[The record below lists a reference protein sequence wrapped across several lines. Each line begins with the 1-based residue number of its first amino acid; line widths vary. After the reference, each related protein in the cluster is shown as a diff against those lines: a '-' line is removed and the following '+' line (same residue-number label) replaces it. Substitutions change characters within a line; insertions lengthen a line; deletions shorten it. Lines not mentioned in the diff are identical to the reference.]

1 MNMSE
6 IDNLKHRVGK
16 RLLTWSII
24 SIIIG
29 LALYFG
35 SPNSILGGIGLQTLI
50 WGVIDAVIALS
61 IVNRQKEQSI
71 EKIAKTVSTS
81 IRFDTIFVIVG
92 IIVILAFFQN
102 PFFMG
107 NGIGVIIQGFFL
119 LLLDTSYLKLLR
131 NSEEEGIS

>member
-1 MNMSE
+1 MSE

-61 IVNRQKEQSI
+61 IVYKQKEQSI

-81 IRFDTIFVIVG
+81 IRFDIIFVIVG

-131 NSEEEGIS
+131 NSEEEGTS

>member
-1 MNMSE
+1 MSE

-92 IIVILAFFQN
+92 IIIILAFFQN

>member
-1 MNMSE
+1 MSE

-35 SPNSILGGIGLQTLI
+35 APNSILGGIGLQALI

-61 IVNRQKEQSI
+61 IVYKQKEQSI

-81 IRFDTIFVIVG
+81 IRFDIIFVIVG

>member
-1 MNMSE
+1 MSE

-131 NSEEEGIS
+131 NSEEEGTS

>member
-1 MNMSE
+1 MSE